1 MRKKMYK
8 AGKVWVAAT
17 LAIVGVMTGGA
28 VVSADDN
35 GDELGVVA
43 DEPVPQPDQVVVLQ
57 KDETTS
63 ASSASASADIPA
75 TSLSSVDTTSVASAG
90 SDASSGSFSQLA
102 DSSTESLG
110 SMASAGQALSSESI
124 RVGTNNAG
132 SVSSATTP
140 EVSSATSQQSS
151 AATEIVPSSVSSVTS
166 ASTTVSRRW
175 INSGSDTFCTSYAS
189 VCSSREETS
198 AKINGASRIC

>member
-63 ASSASASADIPA
+63 ASSAS
-75 TSLSSVDTTSVASAG
+75 
-90 SDASSGSFSQLA
+90 
-102 DSSTESLG
+102 E
-110 SMASAGQALSSESI
+110 
-124 RVGTNNAG
+124 
-132 SVSSATTP
+132 
-140 EVSSATSQQSS
+140 
-151 AATEIVPSSVSSVTS
+151 S
-166 ASTTVSRRW
+166 ASLTYQPRRYHQLILRVWQVRDQMPQVVAFLSWLTVQLNR
-175 INSGSDTFCTSYAS
+175 
-189 VCSSREETS
+189 
-198 AKINGASRIC
+198 